1 MTALKQFPR
10 LQIVMAETFYYAGFI
25 EAWGRGTLKIMEK
38 CAEQGLP
45 EPDFKEKNGVMTVT
59 FYKDKWNEENLKKL
73 GLNDRQIKVIVYM
86 KEKGSITNREYQS
99 LFSITD
105 RTALRDLNDLI
116 SKGLVK
122 KRGVKKGT
130 RYLLIHVG

>member
-1 MTALKQFPR
+1 
-10 LQIVMAETFYYAGFI
+10 
-25 EAWGRGTLKIMEK
+25 
-38 CAEQGLP
+38 
-45 EPDFKEKNGVMTVT
+45 
-59 FYKDKWNEENLKKL
+59 
-73 GLNDRQIKVIVYM
+73 M

-116 SKGLVK
+116 SKELIQ
-122 KRGVKKGT
+122 KRGVKKEI